1 MGTPTV
7 LNILNI
13 LSLLI
18 NGNNL
23 VPYRKISRFLSLISS
38 IPFPPIPLS
47 KPHHSDFC
55 LFIFVS
61 VYDYKYTHTHTHTHT
76 CSWTH
81 MGIKTIGEATKM
93 WDLGPFPTFLIES
106 WFYSHIFLP
115 PYGLVLQRNIEEWDL
130 SGLKVNHEVPLWL
143 HDFWYTC
150 MMKFWPLRPKE
161 KFTDRNWVWGFRKR
175 FPCS

>member
-61 VYDYKYTHTHTHTHT
+61 VYNYKYTHTHTHTHLFLN
-76 CSWTH
+76 TH
-81 MGIKTIGEATKM
+81 GNKNHWRGNQNVRLRSLPHLPNRILILFTHFPSSIWLSASEKHWRVGFEWFKSQPWSSFMATWFLTYMYDEILAIETQGEIY
-93 WDLGPFPTFLIES
+93 W
-106 WFYSHIFLP
+106 
-115 PYGLVLQRNIEEWDL
+115 
-130 SGLKVNHEVPLWL
+130 
-143 HDFWYTC
+143 
-150 MMKFWPLRPKE
+150 
-161 KFTDRNWVWGFRKR
+161 
-175 FPCS
+175 